1 MRPSLVAL
9 TEPAAHPEA
18 ALARLSDTAGGLRLA
33 SARVEGYAP
42 WLRKAAD
49 LAERSVPLLVALLA
63 GQASEGDSAGVLN
76 SERLAAAGGRLFR
89 ELARR
94 RERRAMIDAMRAARL
109 HRQWYSDVRLVRREF
124 APVALRGLNGVAA
137 QPLAAIRIL
146 PGAMPALQVL
156 EQDPHLFGAD
166 WDLPALAADLAEWV
180 L

>member
-124 APVALRGLNGVAA
+124 APCEMTAGRM
-137 QPLAAIRIL
+137 RCWRSRRTWR
-146 PGAMPALQVL
+146 MPAPFG
-156 EQDPHLFGAD
+156 EHIHL
-166 WDLPALAADLAEWV
+166 WQLAV
-180 L
+180 